1 MERGP
6 ATVVDAPANA
16 VLKTL
21 RVPDVLR
28 ESVLVTVPVLKTH
41 AKTTITGA
49 LKNQW
54 GCLPKMRH
62 EYHLVLDDAIADL
75 NATLKPRFAIM
86 DGTVG
91 LEGNGPKSGHPRV
104 ADRVLASADLV
115 ALDTVHAAT
124 IGVDPAGVRHLA
136 TSASR
141 GLGVNDLRAIE
152 VRGLHPAEHRVPFAL
167 AHHNTV
173 SLVENLLR
181 KSVLKRLVFDT
192 PVFDLCLFG
201 AKTYY
206 RLWSRRHAA
215 ACWSE
220 VLAHPFYGP
229 LWRAAL
235 EEGAGSVRS

>member
-6 ATVVDAPANA
+6 ATVVEAPNNA
-16 VLKTL
+16 VLKSL

-28 ESVLVTVPVLKTH
+28 DSVLVTVPVLKTH

-75 NATLKPRFAIM
+75 NATLRPRFAIM
-86 DGTVG
+86 DGTIG

-104 ADRVLASADLV
+104 ADRVLASSDLV

-124 IGVDPAGVRHLA
+124 IGLDPGSVRHLTTCA
-136 TSASR
+136 AR
-141 GLGVNDLRAIE
+141 GLGTRDLARIE
-152 VRGLHPAEHRVPFAL
+152 VRGLHPQGHGVPFAR
-167 AHHNTV
+167 ARHNTV
-173 SLVENLLR
+173 SLVENVLR
-181 KSVLKRLVFDT
+181 RSSLKWLFFDT
-192 PVFDLCLFG
+192 PVFGVCLRG
-201 AKTYY
+201 AKAYY
-206 RLWSRRHAA
+206 HLWSRLHAA
-215 ACWSE
+215 AAWNE

-235 EEGAGSVRS
+235 EDGRAA